1 MASPQN
7 SPLTELAYN
16 KIKND
21 ILSCALEP
29 GAQISLSY
37 LSEKY
42 KIGRSPINNALQKLM
57 HESLVLSIP
66 RVGYFIS
73 LITIGDMK
81 QIFETMQIIQVNIN
95 ALAAKNASEDDLNQI
110 VAMSDFSYVYKDP
123 ISYSMFLEKNK
134 EFHIKIAS
142 ATGNTRLVE
151 ILAKVMDEFTR
162 ILYLGLDLKDSG
174 EEMHIEH
181 LDLAIALRDRNIDR
195 VKELSKKQIVRSQE
209 RVMDALFQKALDHSE
224 VSVQDLI
231 RLKKDKIGIDNILTL
246 RG

>member
-1 MASPQN
+1 MAPHQK
-7 SPLTELAYN
+7 SPLTEVAYN
-16 KIKND
+16 RIRSD
-21 ILSCALEP
+21 ILSCVLEP

-57 HESLVLSIP
+57 NESLILSIP
-66 RVGYFIS
+66 RVGYFVS

-95 ALAAKNASEDDLNQI
+95 ALAAKNGSDDDLNQI

-142 ATGNTRLVE
+142 ATGNARLVE

-181 LDLAIALRDRNIDR
+181 LDLAIALRDRDIDR
-195 VKELSKKQIVRSQE
+195 VKELSIKQIVRSQE
-209 RVMDALFQKALDHSE
+209 RLMDALFQKALDHSE
-224 VSVQDLI
+224 ISLQDLI
-231 RLKKDKIGIDNILTL
+231 RLNKDKIGIDNILPL